1 MTFKY
6 SFTFPISGPN
16 KLPRFKGWITSHAPE
31 IEVSLPPQ
39 VPVKS
44 ESLTIRLKS
53 ADDRQALMSKLSGAS
68 L

>member
-6 SFTFPISGPN
+6 SLTLPISGPN
-16 KLPRFKGWITSHAPE
+16 KLPRFRSWATEHVPHIQ
-31 IEVSLPPQ
+31 VSLPPQ

-44 ESLTIRLKS
+44 ESLTVRVKS
-53 ADDRQALMSKLSGAS
+53 PDAREELASKLEGAK

>member
-1 MTFKY
+1 MTFRY

-16 KLPRFKGWITSHAPE
+16 KLPRFKKWIAQHAQD

-44 ESLTIRLKS
+44 EAMTIRLKS
-53 ADDRQALMSKLSGAS
+53 AGDRDRLQAGLAGVKL
-68 L
+68 

>member
-6 SFTFPISGPN
+6 SFTFPISGSN
-16 KLPRFKGWITSHAPE
+16 KLPRFKDWAATHAPE
-31 IEVSLPPQ
+31 IEVSLPLQ

-44 ESLTIRLKS
+44 ETLTIRLKS
-53 ADDRQALMSKLSGAS
+53 ADDRQLLMTKLAGVD

>member
-6 SFTFPISGPN
+6 SFTFPISGAN
-16 KLPRFKGWITSHAPE
+16 KLPRFKDWAAQHAAD
-31 IEVSLPPQ
+31 IDVSLPPQ

-53 ADDRQALMSKLSGAS
+53 ADDRQQLMTKLAGVD

>member
-1 MTFKY
+1 MSFKY

-16 KLPRFKGWITSHAPE
+16 KLPRFQRWALEHAPDV
-31 IEVSLPPQ
+31 EVSLPPQ

-44 ESLTIRLKS
+44 EAMTIRLKF
-53 ADDRQALMSKLSGAS
+53 AEDRQTLLSKLQGVA

>member
-1 MTFKY
+1 MSFKY

-16 KLPRFKGWITSHAPE
+16 KLPRFKRWAQEHAPE

-39 VPVKS
+39 VPVRS
-44 ESLTIRLKS
+44 EAMTIRLKS
-53 ADDRQALMSKLSGAS
+53 AEDRQTVLSRLQGIQ

>member
-6 SFTFPISGPN
+6 SFTFPIVGPN
-16 KLPRFKGWITSHAPE
+16 KLPRFRTWAAENASG

-53 ADDRQALMSKLSGAS
+53 TNDRSALQAKLVGAS